1 MNINKAIV
9 WAAMLA
15 MATCTFTACNGNGNE
30 SNTNQEVDSTST
42 ELVTEEPTTEPQD
55 DTGIFVDF
63 NEDDY
68 SVDMTFDEIYKKN
81 EISAE
86 PIDDVVI
93 EDSGLYYELNL
104 KITSENIESLQDST
118 GVYVA
123 ELDLS
128 TSELTD
134 CGDAVGEDE
143 DGSKPVVIMF
153 GDKNL
158 LNTDYLNQAF
168 NVDNETRTM
177 FVKGEFR
184 GMIAL
189 YPMLV
194 ESNDNK
200 VYIFKPFLEM
210 SKTKDMV
217 INYYAYIK

>member
-1 MNINKAIV
+1 MSINNKAIV

-15 MATCTFTACNGNGNE
+15 VATCTFTACNDNSNE
-30 SNTNQEVDSTST
+30 SNTDYEVDSTST
-42 ELVTEEPTTEPQD
+42 ELTIEESKTETQD
-55 DTGIFVDF
+55 DIGILVDF
-63 NEDDY
+63 NESDY

-81 EISAE
+81 EVSAE

-93 EDSGLYYELNL
+93 ADSGLYYELNL
-104 KITSENIESLQDST
+104 KITSENIKSLQDNT

-123 ELDLS
+123 ELDLA
-128 TSELTD
+128 TSELTN

-153 GDKNL
+153 GDKSL
-158 LNTDYLNQAF
+158 LDTDYLNQAF
-168 NVDNETRTM
+168 NIDDETRTM

-194 ESNDNK
+194 ESKDNK
-200 VYIFKPFLEM
+200 VYVFKPFLEM
-210 SKTKDMV
+210 SKTW
-217 INYYAYIK
+217 